1 MPKLIKCPSCQ
12 TWNENQDYCSN
23 CKHLLSLDIQRVQE
37 QEKLEQEE
45 QQRPLTRF
53 SNYLARLKKSD
64 NPIDR
69 IKYTVLNSAWL
80 MFLIFVTVMIAMVA
94 LAPG

>member
-1 MPKLIKCPSCQ
+1 MPKLTKCPQCQ

-23 CKHLLSLDIQRVQE
+23 CKHLLSLDIQREQE
-37 QEKLEQEE
+37 LEKLEQEE
-45 QQRPLTRF
+45 LQRPLTRF

-64 NPIDR
+64 SPIDR
-69 IKYTVLNSAWL
+69 VKYTVLNSAWL

>member
-1 MPKLIKCPSCQ
+1 MPKLTKCPNCQ

-23 CKHLLSLDIQRVQE
+23 CNHLLSLDIQRELE
-37 QEKLEQEE
+37 QKKLEKEE
-45 QQRPLTRF
+45 QQRHTKF
-53 SNYLARLKKSD
+53 NNYLAKLKKSN

-69 IKYTVLNSAWL
+69 IKYTLLNSAWL
-80 MFLIFVTVMIAMVA
+80 MFLIFMTILIGMVA